1 MPGTEPLQPSRKPTL
16 APAAGASPTAL
27 RLVLGAQLRRM
38 RGETGITPDEAA
50 ARIRC
55 STAKISRME
64 TGHSPCKERDAADLL
79 ALYGVTDP
87 IRTAE
92 FIELVRRAGQ
102 RGWWRN
108 YADVLPDWFEPLVGL
123 EEAAASIRTY
133 EGHYVP
139 GLLQTADYAYAVVRS
154 GHALE
159 SEEITRRRVEL
170 RLRRQQLLQRR
181 DAPKLWV
188 LLDEAVLM
196 RPTGGAQVMREQLA
210 HLLKMTELPH
220 VIVQVAPFD
229 VTAHTSPGNGITYL
243 RFAMDGLPDVAYIEH
258 LTNATSVNKQEST
271 DEYRWILDS
280 LSAQSPNPVESRGLL
295 RQALERYST
304 EGQLPDR
311 STV

>member
-1 MPGTEPLQPSRKPTL
+1 MPGIEPLQPLRKPAL

-38 RGETGITPDEAA
+38 RGEAGFTPEAAA

-55 STAKISRME
+55 STAKISRLE
-64 TGHSPCKERDAADLL
+64 TGHSPCKERDAVDLL

-87 IRTAE
+87 ARTAE
-92 FIELVRRAGQ
+92 FIELVRRAGR

-133 EGHYVP
+133 EGHYIP
-139 GLLQTADYAYAVVRS
+139 GLLQTAEYAYAVVRS

-159 SEEITRRRVEL
+159 SEEVTRRRVEL
-170 RLRRQQLLQRR
+170 RLKRQELLRRP

-188 LLDEAVLM
+188 LLDEAVLL
-196 RPTGGAQVMREQLA
+196 RPTGGARVMREQLA
-210 HLLKMTELPH
+210 HLLEMTEEPH
-220 VIVQVAPFD
+220 VIVQVAPFE

-243 RFAMDGLPDVAYIEH
+243 RFALEGLPDVAYIEH

-280 LSAQSPNPVESRGLL
+280 LSAQSPSPTESRDLL
-295 RQALERYST
+295 RQALGRYS
-304 EGQLPDR
+304 
-311 STV
+311 

>member
-1 MPGTEPLQPSRKPTL
+1 MPGIEPLQPSRRPTL
-16 APAAGASPTAL
+16 ALAAGTSPTAL

-38 RGETGITPDEAA
+38 RGEADLSPEAA
-50 ARIRC
+50 ADRIRC

-87 IRTAE
+87 VRTAE
-92 FIELVRRAGQ
+92 FLELVRRSGR

-159 SEEITRRRVEL
+159 SEEVTRRRVEL
-170 RLRRQQLLQRR
+170 RLRRQQLLARR

-188 LLDEAVLM
+188 PLDEAVLM
-196 RPTGGAQVMREQLA
+196 RPTGGTRVMRDQLV
-210 HLLKMTELPH
+210 HLLEMTELPH
-220 VIVQVAPFD
+220 VIVQVAPFE
-229 VTAHTSPGNGITYL
+229 VTAHTSPGNGITYM
-243 RFAMDGLPDVAYIEH
+243 RFAMEGLPDVAYIEH

-280 LSAQSPNPVESRGLL
+280 LSAQSPSPAESREVL
-295 RQALERYST
+295 RQALERYS
-304 EGQLPDR
+304 
-311 STV
+311 

>member
-1 MPGTEPLQPSRKPTL
+1 MPGTEPLPPLRKQAL
-16 APAAGASPTAL
+16 APVAGASPTAL
-27 RLVLGAQLRRM
+27 RIVLGAQLRRM
-38 RGETGITPDEAA
+38 RGEAGLTPEAA
-50 ARIRC
+50 ASRIRC

-64 TGHSPCKERDAADLL
+64 TGHSPCKERDAVDLL

-87 IRTAE
+87 GRTAE
-92 FIELVRRAGQ
+92 FVDLVRRAGQ

-133 EGHYVP
+133 EGHYIP

-159 SEEITRRRVEL
+159 SEEVTRRRVEL
-170 RLRRQQLLQRR
+170 RLKRQELLRRP

-188 LLDEAVLM
+188 LLDEAVLL
-196 RPTGGAQVMREQLA
+196 RPTGGADVMREQLA
-210 HLLKMTELPH
+210 HLLDMTEQPH

-243 RFAMDGLPDVAYIEH
+243 RFAMEGLPDVAYIEH

-280 LSAQSPNPVESRGLL
+280 LSAQSPSPVESRDLL
-295 RQALERYST
+295 RQALARYS
-304 EGQLPDR
+304 
-311 STV
+311 

>member
-1 MPGTEPLQPSRKPTL
+1 MPGIEPLQPSRKPTL

-38 RGETGITPDEAA
+38 RGEAGITPDVAA

-87 IRTAE
+87 VRTAE
-92 FIELVRRAGQ
+92 FVDLVRKAGQ

-133 EGHYVP
+133 EGHYIP
-139 GLLQTADYAYAVVRS
+139 GLLQTAEYAYAVVRS
-154 GHALE
+154 GHHLE
-159 SEEITRRRVEL
+159 PVEITRRRVEL
-170 RLRRQQLLQRR
+170 RLRRQELLHRR

-196 RPTGGAQVMREQLA
+196 RPTGGAGVMREQLA
-210 HLLKMTELPH
+210 HLLAMTELPH
-220 VIVQVAPFD
+220 VIVQVAPFE
-229 VTAHTSPGNGITYL
+229 VTAHTSPGNAITYL
-243 RFAMDGLPDVAYIEH
+243 RFAMAGLPDVAYIEH

-280 LSAQSPNPVESRGLL
+280 LSAQSPSPAESRRLL
-295 RQALERYST
+295 EKALVRYS
-304 EGQLPDR
+304 
-311 STV
+311 

>member
-1 MPGTEPLQPSRKPTL
+1 MPGIEPLRHSVKPTL

-38 RGETGITPDEAA
+38 RGEAGITPDVAA
-50 ARIRC
+50 DRIRC

-79 ALYGVTDP
+79 ALYGVTDDA
-87 IRTAE
+87 RTAE
-92 FIELVRRAGQ
+92 FIDLVRRSGR

-139 GLLQTADYAYAVVRS
+139 GLLQTADYAHAVVRS
-154 GHALE
+154 GHSLE

-170 RLRRQQLLQRR
+170 RIRRQELLKRP

-196 RPTGGAQVMREQLA
+196 RPTGGARVMGDQLA
-210 HLLKMTELPH
+210 HLLEMTGLPH
-220 VIVQVAPFD
+220 VIVQVAPFE
-229 VTAHTSPGNGITYL
+229 VTAHTSPGNAITYL
-243 RFAMDGLPDVAYIEH
+243 RFAMEGLPDVAYIEH

-280 LSAQSPNPVESRGLL
+280 LSAQSPSPAESRVML
-295 RQALERYST
+295 REALERY
-304 EGQLPDR
+304 R
-311 STV
+311 

>member
-1 MPGTEPLQPSRKPTL
+1 MPGIEPLQPSRKPATV
-16 APAAGASPTAL
+16 PAAGSSPTAL

-38 RGETGITPDEAA
+38 RSEAGITPDAA
-50 ARIRC
+50 AVRIRC

-79 ALYGVTDP
+79 DLYGVTDP
-87 IRTAE
+87 DRATE
-92 FIELVRRAGQ
+92 FVELVRVAGQ
-102 RGWWRN
+102 RGWWRS

-154 GHALE
+154 GHSME
-159 SEEITRRRVEL
+159 PEETTRRRVEL
-170 RLRRQQLLQRR
+170 RLKRQELLHRR

-196 RPTGGAQVMREQLA
+196 RPTGGARVMREQLA
-210 HLLKMTELPH
+210 HLLEMTELPN
-220 VIVQVAPFD
+220 VIVQVAPFE

-243 RFAMDGLPDVAYIEH
+243 RFAMSGLPDVAYIEH
-258 LTNATSVNKQEST
+258 LTNATSVNKPEST

-280 LSAQSPNPVESRGLL
+280 LSAQSPSPVESRHLL
-295 RQALERYST
+295 GQALRRYA
-304 EGQLPDR
+304 
-311 STV
+311 

>member
-1 MPGTEPLQPSRKPTL
+1 MPGIEPLRQSVKPTL
-16 APAAGASPTAL
+16 APAAEASPTAL

-38 RGETGITPDEAA
+38 RGEAGITPDVAA
-50 ARIRC
+50 DRIRC

-79 ALYGVTDP
+79 ALYGVTDDA
-87 IRTAE
+87 RTAE
-92 FIELVRRAGQ
+92 FIDLVRRSGR
-102 RGWWRN
+102 RGWWRH

-139 GLLQTADYAYAVVRS
+139 GLLQTADYAHAVVRS
-154 GHALE
+154 GHSLE
-159 SEEITRRRVEL
+159 SEEITQRRVEL
-170 RLRRQQLLQRR
+170 RVRRQELLHRP

-196 RPTGGAQVMREQLA
+196 RPTGGTRVMGDQLA
-210 HLLKMTELPH
+210 HLLEMTELPH
-220 VIVQVAPFD
+220 VIVQVAPFE
-229 VTAHTSPGNGITYL
+229 VTAHTSPGNAITYL
-243 RFAMDGLPDVAYIEH
+243 RFAMEGLPDVAYIEH

-280 LSAQSPNPVESRGLL
+280 LSAQSPSPVESRGML
-295 RQALERYST
+295 REALKRY
-304 EGQLPDR
+304 R
-311 STV
+311 